1 MAAFVKKEEEI
12 GQSAWNLS
20 QHIISQIGNLLLTA
34 SSKFRRGDIQNA
46 YWDTEE
52 IRILIHDDLDD
63 NEIQKLKEY
72 ESKIGRLYSI
82 TKKGQGVMNKEEINE
97 DMKKEISI
105 AKHTHY
111 QEVKSY
117 RMYIMELLG
126 KYGYSVSKKENAAKM
141 F

>member
-1 MAAFVKKEEEI
+1 MVFLNNKKEEVD
-12 GQSAWNLS
+12 QSAWNLS
-20 QHIISQIGNLLLTA
+20 QHIINQIGNLLVTA
-34 SSKFRRGDIQNA
+34 STKFRRGDIQNS

-63 NEIQKLKEY
+63 EEIKKLKEY
-72 ESKIGRLYSI
+72 EQRICRLYSV
-82 TKKGQGVMNKEEINE
+82 TKKNIITNREDIGEDTKREI
-97 DMKKEISI
+97 MS
-105 AKHTHY
+105 AKHQHY
-111 QEVKSY
+111 VEVKEY

>member
-1 MAAFVKKEEEI
+1 MAFNKKEEVD
-12 GQSAWNLS
+12 QSAWNLS

-34 SSKFRRGDIQNA
+34 STKFRRGDIQGS

-52 IRILIHDDLDD
+52 IRILVHDDLNDE
-63 NEIQKLKEY
+63 EISKLKEY
-72 ESKIGRLYSI
+72 ETKIGRLYSV
-82 TKKGQGVMNKEEINE
+82 TKKNVGTNKEEINE
-97 DMKKEISI
+97 DLKKEIGI
-105 AKHTHY
+105 AKYQHY
-111 QEVKSY
+111 QEVKNY